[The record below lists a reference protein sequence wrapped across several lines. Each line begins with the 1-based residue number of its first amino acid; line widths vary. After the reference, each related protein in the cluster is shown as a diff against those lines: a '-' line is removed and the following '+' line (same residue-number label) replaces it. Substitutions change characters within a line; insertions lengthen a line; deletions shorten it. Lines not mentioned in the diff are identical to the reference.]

1 MDIKKMAEL
10 VVAKVREV
18 EAAGI
23 FDELTQVPEKQ
34 RESDATDAENSEDKG
49 EQERNRS

>member
-23 FDELTQVPEKQ
+23 FDELANAAEETEKPTA
-34 RESDATDAENSEDKG
+34 DNAEKSEVKGDK
-49 EQERNRS
+49 ERDCT